1 MRKTYRM
8 LRKQD
13 KRRLVGIWAAEI
25 AFAVLCA
32 AGTCLLYHD
41 LPKNLFLAVL
51 MFDMVT
57 AAGLFAI
64 AKMACSW
71 LLLCTQK
78 EIDQKNQEE
87 MRAFQ
92 VKQRTLRHD
101 LNIHLMAILGMM
113 DAKKF
118 DDCRR
123 YLQRLLDASQE
134 VAQLMPLD
142 DPAVS
147 AMLNQAR
154 EQAKKQGVL
163 VEYEIYDDLADVACN
178 PYELNQ
184 ILGNLIKNAVE
195 AVQDFTLEDREVH
208 VALLKRRNHTI
219 FRVENPIPEGVQLD
233 ESIFT
238 YGKSG
243 KKGHSGVGL
252 AAVKK
257 IVQSYRGT
265 IFMEQDGRNICMIVQ
280 IPTAKEKGIS

>member
-8 LRKQD
+8 LRRQD

-32 AGTCLLYHD
+32 VGTCLLYQY
-41 LPKNLFLAVL
+41 LPKNLFPAVL
-51 MFDMVT
+51 MFDLVT

-64 AKMACSW
+64 AKISCSW
-71 LLLCTQK
+71 LMLCTRK
-78 EIDQKNQEE
+78 EMDQKNQEE

-113 DAKKF
+113 DAEKY
-118 DDCRR
+118 DDCRS
-123 YLQRLLDASQE
+123 YLQKLLDASQE

-147 AMLNQAR
+147 AMLNQVR
-154 EQAKKQGVL
+154 EQAEKQGVR
-163 VEYEIYDDLADVACN
+163 VRYDIYDDLADAVCN

-184 ILGNLIKNAVE
+184 ILGNLIKNGVE
-195 AVQDFTLEDREVH
+195 AVQNFPPEEREVT
-208 VALLKRRNHTI
+208 VVLLKRRNHTI
-219 FRVENPIPEGVQLD
+219 FRVENPLPEGTVLD
-233 ESIFT
+233 ESIFE

-252 AAVKK
+252 GSG
-257 IVQSYRGT
+257 QENGT
-265 IFMEQDGRNICMIVQ
+265 VVSWNCVSGTGR
-280 IPTAKEKGIS
+280 E